1 MNAPVATER
10 KSFLPL
16 RLPSKTIIESG
27 SVPITHRQTTAVA
40 TPMTLTVENDTKSLF
55 AVGDRVLING
65 LKSGTLR
72 YVGVVKFAQG
82 LFCGIELDEPDGKH
96 DGLVNNIRYFQC
108 KTNHGIFVPQDKVIL
123 ISQGRTTS
131 TSRIISR
138 LQPPKMTRS
147 LTLPSSMNRKLQP
160 IQIKS
165 SPTSNHLPDIIPNT
179 SNSIQSMTTNEQPI
193 VSDNHET
200 VQLTIETNTM
210 MEPLSVTND
219 ESLETDFTDSVS
231 LILHQL
237 QQEQKAFFSQPS
249 TSTIASE
256 EGTID
261 DESDDDEDDDD
272 TDGLDS
278 ESIADSAMSE
288 QVQSIP
294 SLPSTK
300 SIQTDLSF
308 DIKDNITFVKN
319 NLLKSKSM
327 SISNK
332 SLVGSIKSVT
342 KPKINTQEN
351 NVMNGNVKR
360 ESLPAHVAVVKKGFE
375 RKSSIP
381 LTNNSST
388 TRKSLLIPPKKT
400 PTSISRLSSLNWEG
414 SQSKLNQ
421 PLSPSN
427 SLNSSHSDLSSN
439 QQRTSNIATKSTL
452 RTFRPASHSIDLNLD
467 KKPKQARNSL
477 DTTDNQLIIQKVLC
491 QSLEV
496 TNERLK
502 KRYQTLLNRF
512 DPMLILSQYYI
523 AENEQIKQQHE
534 LKLSKIRTEHSQ
546 LKNFI
551 EQLQLS
557 HKNEIVTLNEKCK
570 NQINAMK
577 ETYNEKCLEYQRQID
592 KLCNEKIQLETRSKS
607 LQEQVDRFMEE
618 MENSE
623 HADPLLRRVET
634 LEKDKASLQTVVEMR
649 NQELTQLRT
658 RINEQVFQRE
668 DQLALQRRID
678 MAENRNQDLVCLL
691 RNWQLN
697 EKAAMVE
704 RDQLK
709 EQVAL
714 LERDNQQLT
723 FEKET
728 LLYRLRQRSLSASIT
743 SPPKSNVNSR
753 STQKVRNRARSF
765 SSIIATNNTH
775 ANGHLTRSSSL
786 NCILNR

>member
-1 MNAPVATER
+1 FYE
-10 KSFLPL
+10 
-16 RLPSKTIIESG
+16 
-27 SVPITHRQTTAVA
+27 
-40 TPMTLTVENDTKSLF
+40 
-55 AVGDRVLING
+55 
-65 LKSGTLR
+65 
-72 YVGVVKFAQG
+72 
-82 LFCGIELDEPDGKH
+82 
-96 DGLVNNIRYFQC
+96 RYFQC
-108 KTNHGIFVPQDKVIL
+108 ETNHGIFVPQDKVIL
-123 ISQGRTTS
+123 APQGRTTA

-138 LQPPKMTRS
+138 LQPSKIARS
-147 LTLPSSMNRKLQP
+147 LTLPSSMNTKLQP
-160 IQIKS
+160 IQMKS

-179 SNSIQSMTTNEQPI
+179 SNSIQSMTIDEQPI

-200 VQLTIETNTM
+200 VRLTVETNTI

-237 QQEQKAFFSQPS
+237 QQEQKSLVSQPS

-261 DESDDDEDDDD
+261 DDEEDDDDDD

-278 ESIADSAMSE
+278 ESIADSVMSE

-319 NLLKSKSM
+319 NLLKSKSL
-327 SISNK
+327 STSNR
-332 SLVGSIKSVT
+332 SLVGSIKSVN

-351 NVMNGNVKR
+351 KVNVNVKKPII
-360 ESLPAHVAVVKKGFE
+360 PAPVAAVKKNFE
-375 RKSSIP
+375 RKPSIP

-388 TRKSLLIPPKKT
+388 TRKSLLIPPKKPLT
-400 PTSISRLSSLNWEG
+400 LISRLNSLDWKG
-414 SQSKLNQ
+414 SQSKLLNQ
-421 PLSPSN
+421 PLSTSN

-439 QQRTSNIATKSTL
+439 QQSTSKIATKPTST
-452 RTFRPASHSIDLNLD
+452 TFRPVSHSIDL
-467 KKPKQARNSL
+467 SL
-477 DTTDNQLIIQKVLC
+477 V
-491 QSLEV
+491 
-496 TNERLK
+496 
-502 KRYQTLLNRF
+502 
-512 DPMLILSQYYI
+512 
-523 AENEQIKQQHE
+523 
-534 LKLSKIRTEHSQ
+534 RTEHSQ

-551 EQLQLS
+551 KQLQLS
-557 HKNEIVTLNEKCK
+557 HKNEIVTLNERCK
-570 NQINAMK
+570 NQINTMNG
-577 ETYNEKCLEYQRQID
+577 TYNEKCLEYQGQID
-592 KLCNEKIQLETRSKS
+592 KLCNEKIQLETRSQS
-607 LQEQVDRFMEE
+607 LQEQVDRFVEE

-697 EKAAMVE
+697 EKAAIVE

-723 FEKET
+723 FENET
-728 LLYRLRQRSLSASIT
+728 LLYRLRQRSLSVSIT
-743 SPPKSNVNSR
+743 SPPKSNINSR

-775 ANGHLTRSSSL
+775 VDGHLARSSSL

>member
-16 RLPSKTIIESG
+16 RLPSKTTIESS
-27 SVPITHRQTTAVA
+27 SVPIAHRQTTAAA

-55 AVGDRVLING
+55 TVGDRVLING

-72 YVGVVKFAQG
+72 YVGAVKFAQG

-108 KTNHGIFVPQDKVIL
+108 ETNHGIFVPQDKVIL
-123 ISQGRTTS
+123 APQGRTTA

-138 LQPPKMTRS
+138 LQPSKIARS
-147 LTLPSSMNRKLQP
+147 LTLPSSMNTKLQP
-160 IQIKS
+160 IQMKS

-179 SNSIQSMTTNEQPI
+179 SNSIQSMTIDEQPI

-200 VQLTIETNTM
+200 VRLTVETNTI

-237 QQEQKAFFSQPS
+237 QQEQKSLVSQPS

-261 DESDDDEDDDD
+261 DDEEDDDDDD

-278 ESIADSAMSE
+278 ESIADSVMSE
-288 QVQSIP
+288 QAQSIP

-319 NLLKSKSM
+319 NLLKSKSL
-327 SISNK
+327 STSNR
-332 SLVGSIKSVT
+332 SLVGSIKSVN

-351 NVMNGNVKR
+351 KVNVNVKKPII
-360 ESLPAHVAVVKKGFE
+360 PAPVAAVKKNFE
-375 RKSSIP
+375 RKPSIP

-388 TRKSLLIPPKKT
+388 TRKSLLIPPKKPLT
-400 PTSISRLSSLNWEG
+400 LISRLNSLDWKG
-414 SQSKLNQ
+414 SQSKLLNQ
-421 PLSPSN
+421 PLSTSN

-439 QQRTSNIATKSTL
+439 QQSTSKIATKPTST
-452 RTFRPASHSIDLNLD
+452 TFRPVSHSIDLSLD
-467 KKPKQARNSL
+467 KKPKQARHSL
-477 DTTDNQLIIQKVLC
+477 DTAENQLILQKVLY

-502 KRYQTLLNRF
+502 KQYQTLLNRF

-534 LKLSKIRTEHSQ
+534 LKLSTIRTEHSQ

-551 EQLQLS
+551 KQLQLS
-557 HKNEIVTLNEKCK
+557 HKNEIVTLNERCK
-570 NQINAMK
+570 NQINTMNG
-577 ETYNEKCLEYQRQID
+577 TYNEKCLEYQGQID
-592 KLCNEKIQLETRSKS
+592 KLCNEKIQLETRSQS
-607 LQEQVDRFMEE
+607 LQEQVDRFVEE

-697 EKAAMVE
+697 EKAAIVE

-723 FEKET
+723 FENET
-728 LLYRLRQRSLSASIT
+728 LLYRLRQRSLSVSIT
-743 SPPKSNVNSR
+743 SPPKSNINSR

-775 ANGHLTRSSSL
+775 VDGHLARSSSL

>member
-1 MNAPVATER
+1 RQKNN
-10 KSFLPL
+10 
-16 RLPSKTIIESG
+16 
-27 SVPITHRQTTAVA
+27 SV
-40 TPMTLTVENDTKSLF
+40 
-55 AVGDRVLING
+55 
-65 LKSGTLR
+65 
-72 YVGVVKFAQG
+72 
-82 LFCGIELDEPDGKH
+82 
-96 DGLVNNIRYFQC
+96 YF
-108 KTNHGIFVPQDKVIL
+108 
-123 ISQGRTTS
+123 SA
-131 TSRIISR
+131 
-138 LQPPKMTRS
+138 
-147 LTLPSSMNRKLQP
+147 
-160 IQIKS
+160 
-165 SPTSNHLPDIIPNT
+165 
-179 SNSIQSMTTNEQPI
+179 
-193 VSDNHET
+193 
-200 VQLTIETNTM
+200 
-210 MEPLSVTND
+210 
-219 ESLETDFTDSVS
+219 LETDFTDSVS

-658 RINEQVFQRE
+658 RINEQVFQGTVHCVYDARKLILSFDYE
-668 DQLALQRRID
+668 IGQNLYLS
-678 MAENRNQDLVCLL
+678 RNS
-691 RNWQLN
+691 NT
-697 EKAAMVE
+697 AAMVE